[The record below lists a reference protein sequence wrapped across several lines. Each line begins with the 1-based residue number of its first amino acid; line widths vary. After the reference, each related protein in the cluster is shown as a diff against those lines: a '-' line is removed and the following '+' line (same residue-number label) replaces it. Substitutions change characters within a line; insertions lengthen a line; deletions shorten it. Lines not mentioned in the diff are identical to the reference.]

1 MSHYQKIQ
9 KLSVDYYAWETYE
22 QRSIQLPKTLEH
34 LRLMG
39 ISFDNMTFFS
49 NLTHL
54 TSLELLNTNAS
65 NNDLAKNCL
74 ELQSLQIE
82 S

>member
-1 MSHYQKIQ
+1 MEE
-9 KLSVDYYAWETYE
+9 AYE

-39 ISFDNMTFFS
+39 ISLDIMAFFS

-54 TSLELLNTNAS
+54 TSLELIDTNAS
-65 NNDLAKNCL
+65 NNDFTFIANNCL
-74 ELQSLQIE
+74 KLQHLEIE
-82 S
+82 SQYLYKFF